1 MEEDRTGETEPVL
14 FLPGR
19 MKMALKSY
27 QLRFLPS
34 HLFSCP
40 SLIWTS
46 PTDYP

>member
-27 QLRFLPS
+27 ILQTNVLEIMTVFENVS
-34 HLFSCP
+34 K
-40 SLIWTS
+40 
-46 PTDYP
+46 

>member
-27 QLRFLPS
+27 AVQ
-34 HLFSCP
+34 
-40 SLIWTS
+40 
-46 PTDYP
+46 TDVLEIMTVFENVSK

>member
-27 QLRFLPS
+27 KPQTNVLEIMTVFEKVS
-34 HLFSCP
+34 K
-40 SLIWTS
+40 
-46 PTDYP
+46 